1 MTNAD
6 DDLQQIYRQATSH
19 DLRRPAARVRQAVLA
34 HAQMALDG
42 QARADNRPALQKKPA
57 VAANWP
63 NWKAALVASLLLA
76 PVAGILVS
84 RHQQALPEGEQL
96 ALTAPPKPVTAMATA
111 PPLPRAVAQGATHAD
126 AAANDVMPEPG
137 PAPARTAPAKA
148 NPAGNDKVQA
158 SSKALANLDRQPH
171 EEQADRT
178 MKQARPATAL
188 ESADSRPDAA
198 APRVATPAA
207 DAPRMASR
215 AADPILLQ
223 ANRAAEATAPQLAP
237 DELNALLFQAVR
249 AGQLPQAKSLLARGA
264 SVNARDTDGQ
274 TALIMAVRAGHEGL
288 VRQLLL
294 LGARPDLAD
303 NAGLTAVQYA
313 RQIGDSR
320 IMPLL
325 MPAN

>member
-1 MTNAD
+1 M
-6 DDLQQIYRQATSH
+6 
-19 DLRRPAARVRQAVLA
+19 
-34 HAQMALDG
+34 
-42 QARADNRPALQKKPA
+42 
-57 VAANWP
+57 
-63 NWKAALVASLLLA
+63 ASLLLS
-76 PVAGILVS
+76 PVAALLVS
-84 RHQQALPEGEQL
+84 RHQQALPESEQL

-148 NPAGNDKVQA
+148 NLADTDKAQA
-158 SSKALANLDRQPH
+158 SSKAPANLDRQPH

-188 ESADSRPDAA
+188 ESVDSRPDAA
-198 APRVATPAA
+198 APRVANPAA

-215 AADPILLQ
+215 AADPLLLQ

-237 DELNALLFQAVR
+237 DELNALLFQAIR

-288 VRQLLL
+288 VRHLLL
-294 LGARPDLAD
+294 LGARLDLAD
-303 NAGLTAVQYA
+303 DAGLTAVQYA
-313 RQIGDSR
+313 RQIGNSR